1 MALVIA
7 QKSGKLQ
14 RLQRLLNQV
23 QFDDKTNDDI
33 WYIINKINHNIT

>member
-33 WYIINKINHNIT
+33 